1 MTPDVRLT
9 VILAT
14 TGRKTLEAAVRSATS
29 QMVPGDE
36 LIIVFDSSG
45 DAGDTPRNRV
55 MDGAHGTH
63 IAFLDDDDEY
73 LPGAL
78 DTFRR
83 FARENPGRIGIFRI
97 EYGVYGTPWTE
108 ERKRLIATATAMYL
122 IPNVAG
128 KVGRF
133 GRSPGAPPGR
143 LGDYAFIV
151 ETVAMQGEPIWCTE
165 VVQQIR
171 PEKRPLRRLRYQLK
185 LRTRLRNAVGRPVR
199 APSSPSPEYPEAERW
214 GQLRIQELRAAS
226 DAHEPSH

>member
-1 MTPDVRLT
+1 VTDVRLT
-9 VILAT
+9 IILAT
-14 TGRKTLEAAVRSATS
+14 TGRATLDAAIRSATS

-36 LIIVFDSSG
+36 LILVFDDSG

-55 MDGAHGTH
+55 LDGAHGTH

-78 DTFRR
+78 EAFRR
-83 FARENPGRIGIFRI
+83 FARSNPGRIGLFRI
-97 EYGVYGTPWTE
+97 KYGLYGTPWTE
-108 ERKRLIATATAMYL
+108 ERKELIATATAMYL
-122 IPNVAG
+122 IPNAPG

-151 ETVAMQGEPIWCTE
+151 ETVAMQGEPIWCTD

-171 PEKRPLRRLRYQLK
+171 PERRLLRRLRYGLR
-185 LRTRLRNAVGRPVR
+185 LRTRLLNALGRPPRVA
-199 APSSPSPEYPEAERW
+199 APADPTYPDAEQW
-214 GQLRIQELRAAS
+214 GELRMQELRAATDKQEAS
-226 DAHEPSH
+226 R